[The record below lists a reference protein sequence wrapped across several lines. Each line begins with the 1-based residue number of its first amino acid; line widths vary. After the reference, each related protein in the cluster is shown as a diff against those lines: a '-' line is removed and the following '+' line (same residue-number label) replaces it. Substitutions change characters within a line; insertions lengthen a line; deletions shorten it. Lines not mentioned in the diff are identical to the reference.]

1 MTQKEPPLKA
11 DLHCHTHLSDGQH
24 TPAFVVERARA
35 NLVTHLAITDHDV
48 SQAPPQA
55 LNEPGL
61 KLING
66 VEISCL
72 WEAFEI
78 HIVGLFVDPT
88 NSHLQTLLSNQ
99 QMKRRERVAQIGW
112 QAHRARHHG
121 STGRLI
127 GQTCPGFDPKP
138 CR

>member
-1 MTQKEPPLKA
+1 MLAAPPKILWYSPCSLRQSPTLKA

-24 TPAFVVERARA
+24 NPAFVIERARA

-48 SQAPPQA
+48 SQALPQA
-55 LNEPGL
+55 MGYQDL

-72 WEAFEI
+72 WEALEI

-88 NSHLQTLLSNQ
+88 NTH
-99 QMKRRERVAQIGW
+99 
-112 QAHRARHHG
+112 
-121 STGRLI
+121 
-127 GQTCPGFDPKP
+127 
-138 CR
+138 